1 MRKTIISV
9 VMMLFAASML
19 FAQSSEKTN
28 VCVEQFTYNTNIGTN
43 WVEHLR
49 NCIIEGLTQQS
60 RLNMIDIKTF
70 GELPSAENDRF
81 AKLSE
86 GGVEIVVKGHF
97 TSLDVKSVTKDGKVT
112 YETEINYTLKVV
124 DAQSGQITATQ
135 NFKHSGSAET
145 KEKSITDSFTLSADD
160 MSRFVNQN
168 FKITGIVK
176 TLDQVDNKKGAKTLY
191 ITAGSNAGVESGQPF
206 EVFQEVEV
214 AGEMIS
220 KKIGEIKVKD
230 VLSGTLSLCNVSKG
244 GKEIQK
250 AFESGVKL
258 TVVSRAQKFDPS
270 NPFGML
276 GL

>member
-1 MRKTIISV
+1 MRKTIISIF
-9 VMMLFAASML
+9 MMLFAASML

-60 RLNMIDIKTF
+60 RLNIIDIKSF
-70 GELPSAENDRF
+70 GELPSVENEKF
-81 AKLSE
+81 AKLYE
-86 GGVEIVVKGHF
+86 GGVEVVIKGHF
-97 TSLDVKSVTKDGKVT
+97 TSLDVKSVTKDGKVR
-112 YETEINYTLKVV
+112 YESEINYTLKVV
-124 DAQSGQITATQ
+124 DAASGQVTATQ

-145 KEKSITDSFTLSADD
+145 KEKSITGSFTLSADD
-160 MSRFVNQN
+160 MKRFVNQN

-206 EVFQEVEV
+206 EVFQKVEV
-214 AGEMIS
+214 AGEMID
-220 KKIGEIKVKD
+220 KKVGEIKAKE
-230 VLSGTLSLCNVSKG
+230 VLSGTLSLCNVTKG

-250 AFESGVKL
+250 AFESGVQL
-258 TVVSRAQKFDPS
+258 TAVSRPQKDIIDI
-270 NPFGML
+270 FGL
-276 GL
+276 

>member
-1 MRKTIISV
+1 MGKTIISV
-9 VMMLFAASML
+9 VMMLFVASTL

-28 VCVEQFTYNTNIGTN
+28 VCVDQFTYSTNIGTN

-70 GELPSAENDRF
+70 GELPSAENDKF

-160 MSRFVNQN
+160 MKRFVNQN

-206 EVFQEVEV
+206 EVFQEVEM

-230 VLSGTLSLCNVSKG
+230 VLSGTLSLCNVNKG
-244 GKEIQK
+244 GKEIHK

-258 TVVSRAQKFDPS
+258 TVVSRPKTQIGGIFD
-270 NPFGML
+270 GII
-276 GL
+276 

>member
-1 MRKTIISV
+1 MGKTIISV
-9 VMMLFAASML
+9 VMMLFAASTL

-28 VCVEQFTYNTNIGTN
+28 VCVDQFTYSTNIGTN

-70 GELPSAENDRF
+70 GELPSAENDKF

-160 MSRFVNQN
+160 MKRFVNQN

-206 EVFQEVEV
+206 EVFQEVEM

-220 KKIGEIKVKD
+220 KKIVEIKVKD
-230 VLSGTLSLCNVSKG
+230 VLSGTLSLCNVNKG
-244 GKEIQK
+244 GKEIHK

-258 TVVSRAQKFDPS
+258 TVVSRPKTQIGGIFD
-270 NPFGML
+270 GII
-276 GL
+276 

>member
-9 VMMLFAASML
+9 VMMLFAASTL

-28 VCVEQFTYNTNIGTN
+28 VCVDQFTYSTNIGTN

-70 GELPSAENDRF
+70 GELPSAENDKF

-160 MSRFVNQN
+160 MKRFVNQN

-206 EVFQEVEV
+206 EVFQEVEM

-230 VLSGTLSLCNVSKG
+230 VLSGTLSLCNVNKG
-244 GKEIQK
+244 GKEIHK

-258 TVVSRAQKFDPS
+258 TVVSRPKTQIGGIFD
-270 NPFGML
+270 GII
-276 GL
+276 

>member
-1 MRKTIISV
+1 MFV
-9 VMMLFAASML
+9 MLFAASMS

-70 GELPSAENDRF
+70 GELPSAENDKF

-86 GGVEIVVKGHF
+86 GGVEIVIKGHF
-97 TSLDVKSVTKDGKVT
+97 TSMDVKSVTKDGKVK
-112 YETEINYTLKVV
+112 YESEINYTLKVV
-124 DAQSGQITATQ
+124 DAASGQITATQ

-145 KEKSITDSFTLSADD
+145 KEKSITNSFILSADD
-160 MSRFVNQN
+160 MKRFVNQN

-206 EVFQEVEV
+206 EVFQEVEM

-220 KKIGEIKVKD
+220 KKIGEIKAKE
-230 VLSGTLSLCNVSKG
+230 VLSETLSLCNVIKG

-250 AFESGVKL
+250 AFESGVQL
-258 TVVSRAQKFDPS
+258 TVVSRPKKDF
-270 NPFGML
+270 FETV

>member
-9 VMMLFAASML
+9 VMMLFAASTL

-28 VCVEQFTYNTNIGTN
+28 VCVDQFTYSTNIGTN

-70 GELPSAENDRF
+70 GELPSAENDKF

-160 MSRFVNQN
+160 MKRCVNQN

-176 TLDQVDNKKGAKTLY
+176 TLDQVENKKGAKTLY

-206 EVFQEVEV
+206 EVFQEVEM

-230 VLSGTLSLCNVSKG
+230 VLSGTLSLCNVNKG

-258 TVVSRAQKFDPS
+258 TVVSRPKTQIGGIFD
-270 NPFGML
+270 GII
-276 GL
+276 

>member
-9 VMMLFAASML
+9 VMMLFAASTL

-28 VCVEQFTYNTNIGTN
+28 VCVDQFTYSTNIGTN

-70 GELPSAENDRF
+70 GELPSAENDKF

-160 MSRFVNQN
+160 MKRFVNQN

-206 EVFQEVEV
+206 EVFQEVEM

-230 VLSGTLSLCNVSKG
+230 VLSGTLSLCNVNKG

-258 TVVSRAQKFDPS
+258 TVVSRPKTQIGGIFD
-270 NPFGML
+270 GII
-276 GL
+276 

>member
-1 MRKTIISV
+1 MGKTIISV
-9 VMMLFAASML
+9 VMMLFAASTL

-28 VCVEQFTYNTNIGTN
+28 VCVDQFTYSTNIGTN

-70 GELPSAENDRF
+70 GELPSAENDKF

-160 MSRFVNQN
+160 MKRFVNQN

-206 EVFQEVEV
+206 EVFQEVEM

-230 VLSGTLSLCNVSKG
+230 VLSGTLSLCNVNKG

-258 TVVSRAQKFDPS
+258 TVVSRPKTQIGGIFD
-270 NPFGML
+270 GII
-276 GL
+276 

>member
-9 VMMLFAASML
+9 VMMLFAASTL

-28 VCVEQFTYNTNIGTN
+28 VCVDQFTYSTNIGTN

-70 GELPSAENDRF
+70 GELPSAENDKF

-160 MSRFVNQN
+160 MKRFVNQN

-206 EVFQEVEV
+206 EVFQEVEM

-230 VLSGTLSLCNVSKG
+230 VLSGTLSLCNVNKG

-258 TVVSRAQKFDPS
+258 TVVSRPQKFDPS
-270 NPFGML
+270 TPFGML

>member
-1 MRKTIISV
+1 MRKTIISIF
-9 VMMLFAASML
+9 MMLFAASML

-28 VCVEQFTYNTNIGTN
+28 VCVDQFTYNTNIGTN

-49 NCIIEGLTQQS
+49 NCIIEGLTQQR

-70 GELPSAENDRF
+70 GELPSAENDKF
-81 AKLSE
+81 AKLYE
-86 GGVEIVVKGHF
+86 GGVEIVIKGHF
-97 TSLDVKSVTKDGKVT
+97 TSLDVKSVTKDGKVK

-135 NFKHSGSAET
+135 NFKHYGSAET
-145 KEKSITDSFTLSADD
+145 KEKSITGSFTLSADD
-160 MSRFVNQN
+160 MKRFVNQN

-206 EVFQEVEV
+206 EVFQEVEM

-230 VLSGTLSLCNVSKG
+230 VLSGTLSLCNVAKG

-258 TVVSRAQKFDPS
+258 TVVSRPQKEIIEF
-270 NPFGML
+270 FGL
-276 GL
+276 

>member
-9 VMMLFAASML
+9 VMMLFAASTL

-28 VCVEQFTYNTNIGTN
+28 VCVDQFTYSTNIGTN

-70 GELPSAENDRF
+70 GELPSAENDKF

-160 MSRFVNQN
+160 MKRFVNQN

-191 ITAGSNAGVESGQPF
+191 ITAGSNAGVESGQPC
-206 EVFQEVEV
+206 EVFQEVEM

-230 VLSGTLSLCNVSKG
+230 VLSGTLSLCNVNKG

-258 TVVSRAQKFDPS
+258 TVVSRPKTQIGGIFD
-270 NPFGML
+270 GII
-276 GL
+276 

>member
-9 VMMLFAASML
+9 VMMLFAASTL

-28 VCVEQFTYNTNIGTN
+28 VCVDQFTYSTNIGTN

-70 GELPSAENDRF
+70 GELPSAENDKF

-160 MSRFVNQN
+160 MKRFVNQN

-206 EVFQEVEV
+206 EVFQEVEM
-214 AGEMIS
+214 AGEIIS

-230 VLSGTLSLCNVSKG
+230 VLSGTLSLCNVNKG

-258 TVVSRAQKFDPS
+258 TVVSRPKTQIGGIFD
-270 NPFGML
+270 GII
-276 GL
+276 

>member
-1 MRKTIISV
+1 MGKTIISV
-9 VMMLFAASML
+9 VMMLFAASTL

-28 VCVEQFTYNTNIGTN
+28 VCVDQFTYSTNIGTN

-70 GELPSAENDRF
+70 GELPSAENDKF

-160 MSRFVNQN
+160 MKRFVNQN

-206 EVFQEVEV
+206 EVFQEVEM

-230 VLSGTLSLCNVSKG
+230 VLSGTLSLCNVNKG
-244 GKEIQK
+244 GKEIHK

-258 TVVSRAQKFDPS
+258 TVVSRPKTQIGGIFD
-270 NPFGML
+270 GII
-276 GL
+276 

>member
-9 VMMLFAASML
+9 VMMLFAASTL

-28 VCVEQFTYNTNIGTN
+28 VCVDQFTYSTNIGTN

-70 GELPSAENDRF
+70 GELPSAENDKF

-160 MSRFVNQN
+160 MKRFVNQN

-206 EVFQEVEV
+206 EVFQEVEM

-230 VLSGTLSLCNVSKG
+230 VLSGTLSLCNVNKG

-258 TVVSRAQKFDPS
+258 TVGSRPKTQIGGIFD
-270 NPFGML
+270 GII
-276 GL
+276 

>member
-1 MRKTIISV
+1 MGKTIISV
-9 VMMLFAASML
+9 VMMLFAASTL

-28 VCVEQFTYNTNIGTN
+28 VCVDQFTYSTNIGTN

-70 GELPSAENDRF
+70 GELPSAENDKF

-160 MSRFVNQN
+160 MKRFVNQN

-206 EVFQEVEV
+206 EVFQEVEM

-220 KKIGEIKVKD
+220 KNIGEIKVKD
-230 VLSGTLSLCNVSKG
+230 VLSGTLSLCNVNKG
-244 GKEIQK
+244 GKEIHK

-258 TVVSRAQKFDPS
+258 TVVSRPKTQIGGIFD
-270 NPFGML
+270 GII
-276 GL
+276 

>member
-9 VMMLFAASML
+9 VMMLFAASTL

-28 VCVEQFTYNTNIGTN
+28 VCVDQFTYSTNIGTN

-70 GELPSAENDRF
+70 GELPSAENDKF

-160 MSRFVNQN
+160 MKRFVNQN
-168 FKITGIVK
+168 FNITGIVK

-206 EVFQEVEV
+206 EVFQEVEM

-230 VLSGTLSLCNVSKG
+230 VLSGTLSLCNVNKG

-258 TVVSRAQKFDPS
+258 TVVSRPKTQIGGIFD
-270 NPFGML
+270 GII
-276 GL
+276 

>member
-9 VMMLFAASML
+9 VMMLFAASTL

-28 VCVEQFTYNTNIGTN
+28 VCVDQFTYSTNIGTN

-70 GELPSAENDRF
+70 GELPSAENDKF

-160 MSRFVNQN
+160 MKRFVNQN

-206 EVFQEVEV
+206 EVFQEVEM

-230 VLSGTLSLCNVSKG
+230 VLSGTLSLCNVNKG
-244 GKEIQK
+244 GKEIQN

-258 TVVSRAQKFDPS
+258 TVVSRPKTQIGGIFD
-270 NPFGML
+270 GII
-276 GL
+276 